1 MLDKGVERRG
11 PPKPAGFFGK
21 ISIGLARLIVP
32 VVSLLFVSLLLWR
45 LKSEVAT
52 DFRFLT
58 SFDASLNPSSGHW
71 LTWGLVVLP
80 FFWFAINL
88 INRRYGS
95 GFTFLAVVLAW
106 AFLAGGVYWALRQS
120 LITSFADDIA
130 PVQQAVAFGAALFL
144 GQMICIYLF
153 EWLRGIP
160 WWEAPFVAALVAG
173 IAQTFAFQAL
183 HAGASTDALTHAFIG
198 PDVWPRL
205 LALTVL
211 QFVWAIGQLLPT
223 AMLRRIIRPLSG
235 YGGA

>member
-21 ISIGLARLIVP
+21 LAIGFGRLIVP
-32 VVSLLFVSLLLWR
+32 VVSLLGVFVLLWR
-45 LKSEVAT
+45 LRVEVAT

-58 SFDASLNPSSGHW
+58 SLDKALDPANGHW
-71 LTWGLVVLP
+71 LTWGLVLLP
-80 FFWFAINL
+80 LVWFVINL
-88 INRRYGS
+88 VNRRYGS
-95 GFTFLAVVLAW
+95 GFTLFVVVITW
-106 AFLAGGVYWALRQS
+106 AIVAGGIYWAERQGVIS
-120 LITSFADDIA
+120 SFAGDIA

-144 GQMICIYLF
+144 GQLLCIYFF

-173 IAQTFAFQAL
+173 IAQTFAFHAL
-183 HAGASTDALTHAFIG
+183 VVTLSTGTVSGAFSADQ
-198 PDVWPRL
+198 WPRL

-211 QFVWAIGQLLPT
+211 QLVWAFGQLLPT
-223 AMLRRIIRPLSG
+223 AMLRRVIRPLSG